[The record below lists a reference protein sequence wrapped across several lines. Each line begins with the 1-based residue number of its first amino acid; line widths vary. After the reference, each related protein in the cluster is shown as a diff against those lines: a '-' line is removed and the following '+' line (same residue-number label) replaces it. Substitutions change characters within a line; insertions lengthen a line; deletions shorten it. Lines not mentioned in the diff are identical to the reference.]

1 MEDKAGTAGAVA
13 VAGKTIQELAVEGQ
27 KHLEETI
34 ESAFQ
39 ILSSMNDELCN
50 PNLWSTNPNPNSST
64 AGAAASAAIAN
75 GIVNN
80 GSTSA
85 MSNGHHTASN
95 GDVSSD
101 SSSSSSH
108 QLDIGVGVGA
118 LEDARMRYKSSVASL
133 RSVLTAISNSQ
144 KVKASEMVSTSGS
157 GSPTDQADIEK
168 LEEQASAL
176 RKALVERNKYLKLLI
191 DQQRDLISD
200 ICTWQSP
207 CSV

>member
-1 MEDKAGTAGAVA
+1 MEDKAVSAGAVA

-27 KHLEETI
+27 RHLEETI

-64 AGAAASAAIAN
+64 AGATASAAIAN
-75 GIVNN
+75 GSVNN
-80 GSTSA
+80 GSTTA
-85 MSNGHHTASN
+85 MSNGHYTASN
-95 GDVSSD
+95 GDISSD

-118 LEDARMRYKSSVASL
+118 LEEARMRYKSSVASL

-144 KVKASEMVSTSGS
+144 KVKASEMVSTSGL
-157 GSPTDQADIEK
+157 GSPADQADIEK
-168 LEEQASAL
+168 LEEQASTL
-176 RKALVERNKYLKLLI
+176 RKELAERNKCLKLLI
-191 DQQRDLISD
+191 YQLRDLISD
-200 ICTWQSP
+200 ISTWQSP